1 MDYWRRGMN
10 FCLIFFPNLPLPV
23 SELVSQS
30 YTTVI
35 EKQDELPCGR
45 KKEGNIKR
53 KANKRTKKGKNNIT
67 EEAVRKRVSRKKH

>member
-1 MDYWRRGMN
+1 
-10 FCLIFFPNLPLPV
+10 
-23 SELVSQS
+23 
-30 YTTVI
+30 
-35 EKQDELPCGR
+35 LPCGR